1 MTIISRHIKA
11 LSQALH
17 EALTTYKPTLWLN
30 PLIAENSNTVLFDSD
45 ESLLRKVQMGKSVD
59 QAESRLQR
67 FRPFLAQAFEDTR
80 SQNGLIE
87 SPILSIDKMK
97 DWLSNAI
104 NISIDGELWLKADH
118 ALPISGSIKA
128 RGGIHEVLKHA
139 EDILIQQGLMPV
151 DKEGYDYLTF
161 LDPTVQRLLSG
172 YRIVVGST
180 GNLGLSIGII
190 SAKLGFNVEV
200 HMSSDAKP
208 WKMALLKEKGAKVV
222 AHQGDYSQAVSAA
235 RRLATLDPNT
245 YFVDDEHSEHLFAG
259 YAVGGRRLK
268 AQLEAQGIEISAT
281 RPLYV
286 YLPCGVGGGPG
297 GVTFGLK
304 EVFGSNVHCYFVEPT
319 HAPCMLLSLATGLG
333 SAISVEDMGLD
344 LKTEADGLA
353 VGRSSQLVADY
364 METLLEGVA
373 TVSDEALF
381 MYLKGLVD
389 TENIWLEP
397 SALAGFE
404 GLIAL
409 ARNAIKR
416 KTNAVDSSI
425 QPDITMS
432 TVSPVHLIWATGG
445 GMVPQMVKQAYY
457 DYGSQVT
464 QQKLGD

>member
-1 MTIISRHIKA
+1 MTINSKHHKA

-30 PLIAENSNTVLFDSD
+30 PLIAQHSKTVLFDPD
-45 ESLLRKVQMGKSVD
+45 ESLLRKVQMGERVD

-87 SPILSIDKMK
+87 SPILSINKMK
-97 DWLSNAI
+97 DWLCDSFNV
-104 NISIDGELWLKADH
+104 SIDGELWLKADH

-128 RGGIHEVLKHA
+128 RGGIHEVLKYA

-151 DKEGYDYLTF
+151 DFDGYDYLTF
-161 LDPTVQRLLSG
+161 LDPTVQSLLSG

-268 AQLEAQGIEISAT
+268 AQLEAQGIEISAK

-333 SAISVEDMGLD
+333 SDISVEDIGLD

-373 TVSDEALF
+373 TVSDELLF

-409 ARNAIKR
+409 ARNAVTRNVK
-416 KTNAVDSSI
+416 VVES
-425 QPDITMS
+425 S
-432 TVSPVHLIWATGG
+432 TVSPVHVIWATGG

-457 DYGSQVT
+457 EYGSQVT